1 MAQVTRTIFLNRAE
15 PAGRDDLLDL
25 CVVGFNG
32 TAVGRRLRLARTQ
45 RASGPRPHR
54 PDLFAVDQDRR
65 LVLIDVAPVQDDAL
79 LVRALAHHAAV
90 VQDFTEVA
98 VLFDE
103 PRPEAS
109 RIPGLILVLPEVTP
123 TMLQAAAA
131 AALPI
136 DFFRFRI
143 FSAHGSRAF
152 ALEPVTLGDPDRSS
166 IDPFRTGLGPA
177 GADLSDADVLEILRG
192 GGSETA

>member
-1 MAQVTRTIFLNRAE
+1 VAHVTRTVFLNRAE

-32 TAVGRRLRLARTQ
+32 TAAGRRLRLARAQ
-45 RASGPRPHR
+45 RAAGPRAHR
-54 PDLFAVDQDRR
+54 PDLLAVDQDRR
-65 LVLIDVAPVQDDAL
+65 LVLIDVAVSQDDAL

-90 VQDFTEVA
+90 VQDFSEVA
-98 VLFDE
+98 VLFEE
-103 PRPEAS
+103 PRPEAG
-109 RIPGLILVLPEVTP
+109 RIPGLILVMPDVTP

-136 DFFRFRI
+136 DFFRYRI
-143 FSAHGSRAF
+143 YTAHGSRAF
-152 ALEPVTLGDPDRSS
+152 ALEPVPISPGERAS

-177 GADLSDADVLEILRG
+177 GADLSDAEVLEILRG
-192 GGSETA
+192 NGSETT

>member
-1 MAQVTRTIFLNRAE
+1 MHVTRTIFLNKAE
-15 PAGRDDLLDL
+15 PTGRDDLLDL

-32 TAVGRRLRLARTQ
+32 TAIGKRLRLAKTQ

-54 PDLFAVDQDRR
+54 PDLMAVDQDRR
-65 LVLIDVAPVQDDAL
+65 LVLIDVAPAQDDAL
-79 LVRALAHHAAV
+79 LVRALAHHAAI
-90 VQDFTEVA
+90 VQDFAEVA

-103 PRPEAS
+103 PRPDAS
-109 RIPGLILVLPEVTP
+109 RIPGLVLVLPDVTP

-136 DFFRFRI
+136 DFFRYRI
-143 FSAHGSRAF
+143 YSAHGSRAF
-152 ALEPVTLGDPDRSS
+152 ALEAVPLGNPDRAS

-192 GGSETA
+192 GGSETS